1 MNYNEI
7 VNLFKKSTYVTA
19 VTKHMPRD
27 VVETVFN
34 RTLEA
39 GLNPIMPLTQI
50 AVENS
55 GIPKLHVKNDNSYNW
70 FNITARGS
78 EKYVTYPVPEYT
90 RSGKKVMKNVKFR
103 VFDSLNDAVDAFIA
117 LIKRSYPH
125 YNELNSKSLIHSNGA
140 AYASAEYS
148 GGKTYTQYVVDEVH
162 NHLNR
167 LGIKDH
173 SFENLQKLF
182 SKSKHNGFK
191 TLTDV
196 NEKTKLAKKLFDK
209 SKLIVSEKLNKQ
221 KPITK
226 STVINDKSSNVS
238 KNAVTPLKAKSID
251 LGTTVIKKKKPNKDY
266 STSHSNGYQLE
277 FIPNGV
283 YITYAGRTI
292 LMINSTSV
300 PFENFVKLIIKGVK
314 NEANWEDKA
323 N

>member
-7 VNLFKKSTYVTA
+7 VNLFKKGNYVTA

-55 GIPKLHVKNDNSYNW
+55 GIPKLHVKNDNSHNW

-90 RSGKKVMKNVKFR
+90 RSGKKITKNVKFR

-125 YNELNSKSLIHSNGA
+125 YNELNSKSLIHRNGA

-162 NHLNR
+162 NLLNR

-173 SFENLQKLF
+173 SFGNLKKLF
-182 SKSKHNGFK
+182 SRSKYDGFK

-196 NEKTKLAKKLFDK
+196 NDRSNLAKRLFDNSK
-209 SKLIVSEKLNKQ
+209 SIVAEKLNKQ
-221 KPITK
+221 KAVTRNN
-226 STVINDKSSNVS
+226 VISVKNHNVS
-238 KNAVTPLKAKSID
+238 KNTVTPAKVKPIN
-251 LGTTVIKKKKPNKDY
+251 LGTTIIKKKKPNKDY

-283 YITYAGRTI
+283 YITYGGRTI
-292 LMINSTSV
+292 LMINSTNV

-314 NEANWEDKA
+314 NEANWENKA

>member
-19 VTKHMPRD
+19 ITKNMPKD

-55 GIPKLHVKNDNSYNW
+55 GIPKLHVKNDNSHNW

-90 RSGKKVMKNVKFR
+90 RSGKKGIRNVNFR

-125 YNELNSKSLIHSNGA
+125 YNELNSKSLIHKNGA

-182 SKSKHNGFK
+182 SKSKHSTFK
-191 TLTDV
+191 TLTDA
-196 NEKTKLAKKLFDK
+196 NDKTKLAKKLFDN
-209 SKLIVSEKLNKQ
+209 SREIISEKLTTKKPTNTNTIVSTKNKTSTKKTIASEKV
-221 KPITK
+221 KP
-226 STVINDKSSNVS
+226 
-238 KNAVTPLKAKSID
+238 ID
-251 LGTTVIKKKKPNKDY
+251 LGTTVIRSKKTRKDY
-266 STSHSNGYQLE
+266 STSHSSGYQLE

-283 YITYAGRTI
+283 YITYGGKTI
-292 LMINSTSV
+292 LMINSTSAS
-300 PFENFVKLIIKGVK
+300 FENFVKLIIKGVK